1 MHKVTLI
8 PGDGIGPE
16 ITQVVVEVFDKLKA
30 PISWEMVDAGAK
42 AIKKY
47 GTPLPEVV
55 LESIKRNKVA
65 LKGPITTPVGEGFR
79 SVNVTLREKLNLY
92 ANLRP
97 VKSLPGI
104 NNKFEKIDL
113 VIIRENTECLYKG
126 IEYSIDEST
135 SCAVRVITRAAS
147 EKIAKYAFDYARRH
161 DRKKVTAVHK
171 ANIQKLT
178 DGLFLQSIRNI
189 SNNYPEVEY
198 EEKIVDNMSMQL
210 VLNPEKYDV
219 IVCPNLYGDILSD
232 LAAGLIGGLGLAPG
246 ANIGDEIAVFEA
258 VHGSAP
264 DIAGKGIANPI
275 ALLRSS
281 VMLLEYL
288 EEYQLAKK
296 LEFAIEKAVEDKN
309 ILTPDLK
316 GKGTTESLKN
326 KIISMLDL

>member
-1 MHKVTLI
+1 MYKVTLI

-16 ITQVVVEVFDKLKA
+16 ITQVVVDIFNKLQVPVIWEVV
-30 PISWEMVDAGAK
+30 EVGEE
-42 AIKKY
+42 AIKKF
-47 GTPLPEVV
+47 GTPLPDTV
-55 LESIKRNKVA
+55 LESIKRNKIA
-65 LKGPITTPVGEGFR
+65 LKGPITTPIGEGFR

-97 VKSLPGI
+97 VKSLSGI
-104 NNKFEKIDL
+104 NSKFENIDL
-113 VIIRENTECLYKG
+113 IIVRENTECLYKG

-135 SCAVRVITRAAS
+135 SCAVRVITKKAS
-147 EKIAKYAFDYARRH
+147 ERIAKYAFDYAFKH
-161 DRKKVTAVHK
+161 NRKRITVVHK

-178 DGLFLQSIRNI
+178 DGLFLQSTRNI
-189 SNNYPEVEY
+189 SSNYPQIEY

-210 VLNPEKYDV
+210 VLNPERFDV
-219 IVCPNLYGDILSD
+219 ILAPNLYGDILSD

-264 DIAGKGIANPI
+264 DIAGEGIANPI

-281 VMLLEYL
+281 IMLLEYL
-288 EEYQLAKK
+288 EENRLAKK
-296 LEFAIEKAVEDKN
+296 LEFAIEEAIKDKN

-326 KIISMLDL
+326 KIISLLDL

>member
-16 ITQVVVEVFDKLKA
+16 ITQVVVEIFDKLKA
-30 PISWEMVDAGAK
+30 PISWEIVEAGAG
-42 AIKKY
+42 AIKKF
-47 GTPLPEVV
+47 GTPLPETV

-79 SVNVTLREKLNLY
+79 SVNVTLREKLDLY

-97 VKSLPGI
+97 VKSLPEI
-104 NNKFEKIDL
+104 NDKFENIDL

-126 IEYSIDEST
+126 IEYKIDEDT
-135 SCAVRVITRAAS
+135 ACAVRVVTKKAS
-147 EKIAKYAFDYARRH
+147 ERIARFAFDYARNHNR
-161 DRKKVTAVHK
+161 RKVTAVHK
-171 ANIQKLT
+171 ANIQKIT
-178 DGLFLQSIRNI
+178 DGLFLQCIR
-189 SNNYPEVEY
+189 EVSEYFPDIEY

-210 VLNPEKYDV
+210 VLNPEKFDV

-246 ANIGDEIAVFEA
+246 ANIGEEIAVFEA

-264 DIAGKGIANPI
+264 DITGKGIANPI

-288 EEYQLAKK
+288 KEENFAKK
-296 LEFAIEKAVEDKN
+296 LELAIENAVADKN
-309 ILTPDLK
+309 ILTPDLN
-316 GKGTTESLKN
+316 GYGTTESLKN
-326 KIISMLDL
+326 KIISLLKI